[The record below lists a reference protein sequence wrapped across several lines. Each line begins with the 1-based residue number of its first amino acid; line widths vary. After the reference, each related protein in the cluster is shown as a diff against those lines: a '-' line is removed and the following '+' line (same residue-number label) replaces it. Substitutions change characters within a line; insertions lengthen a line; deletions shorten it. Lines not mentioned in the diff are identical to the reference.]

1 MLSNLW
7 YRNFN
12 LPNFV
17 DAAFKELKSDVNLT
31 AGVTI
36 GKFPRDPHYTCI
48 LMISA
53 QAITPLV

>member
-1 MLSNLW
+1 MVVTSLFDAR

-12 LPNFV
+12 LPDFV

-36 GKFPRDPHYTCI
+36 GKC
-48 LMISA
+48 L
-53 QAITPLV
+53 

>member
-1 MLSNLW
+1 MSNTQC
-7 YRNFN
+7 RNFN

-36 GKFPRDPHYTCI
+36 GTLVEIPRLLT
-48 LMISA
+48 
-53 QAITPLV
+53 LVLTNWK